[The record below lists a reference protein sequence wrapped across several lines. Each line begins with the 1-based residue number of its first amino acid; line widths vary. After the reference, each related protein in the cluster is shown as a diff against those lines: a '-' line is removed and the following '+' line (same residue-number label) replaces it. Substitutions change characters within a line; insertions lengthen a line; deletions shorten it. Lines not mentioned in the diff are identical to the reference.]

1 MTIESKTEGSIA
13 TIFLTGWLDTQS
25 APEFEAAL
33 AGLGQEVT
41 SLVLDLKGLE
51 YISSAGIRQVVSAYK
66 KMNGAL
72 TVRNVSEEV
81 MDVFNMSGVSK
92 KLNIES

>member
-1 MTIESKTEGSIA
+1 MTIEKNVDGCVA
-13 TIFLTGWLDTQS
+13 TISLTGWLDTQS

-33 AGLGQEVT
+33 VGLGQEVT

-51 YISSAGIRQVVSAYK
+51 YISSAGIRQIVSAYK

-72 TVRNVSEEV
+72 IVRNVTEEV

-92 KLNIES
+92 KLNIE

>member
-1 MTIESKTEGSIA
+1 MTIESIADGAVA
-13 TIFLTGWLDTQS
+13 TISLTGWLDTQS
-25 APEFEAAL
+25 APEFETALAAL
-33 AGLGQEVT
+33 GPETT

-72 TVRNVSEEV
+72 IVRNVSDGV

-92 KLNIES
+92 KLNIE